1 MSTKFFFEKFTDQSI
16 IYKKNLKMQLFAYPM
31 LPQVASN
38 EIFLQKV
45 PHDISYLCVKYLT
58 VADGG

>member
-1 MSTKFFFEKFTDQSI
+1 MHF
-16 IYKKNLKMQLFAYPM
+16 FAYPM

-38 EIFLQKV
+38 EIFLEKV

-58 VADGG
+58 AADGGWGLPMIYKNQKF